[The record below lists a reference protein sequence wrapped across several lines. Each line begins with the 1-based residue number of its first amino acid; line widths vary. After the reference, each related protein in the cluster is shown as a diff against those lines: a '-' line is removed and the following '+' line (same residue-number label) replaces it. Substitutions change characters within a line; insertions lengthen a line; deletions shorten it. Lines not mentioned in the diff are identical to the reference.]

1 MNPYAPAIK
10 YGLFIAALL
19 FVVVRIYNYGY
30 SAAETHYK
38 LEIAKVN
45 QKAMEEYNIAQ
56 FKAKEE
62 QDKLKDIAKQ
72 AQVNYEQNINSYES
86 KLADTS
92 SRLRHKSA
100 CAKADS
106 SRVPKG
112 EDTTVPTEQAVDS
125 EFSEEFRQ
133 FLLSELKRADGVGAY
148 AQSTYEWV
156 QSLCTTKGVECD

>member
-10 YGLFIAALL
+10 YGLIIAALI

-38 LEIAKVN
+38 LEIAAVN
-45 QKAMEEYNIAQ
+45 QKALEEYNTAQ

-72 AQVNYEQNINSYES
+72 AQVNYEQNINMYES
-86 KLADTS
+86 KLTDTS
-92 SRLRHKSA
+92 NRLRHKSA
-100 CAKADS
+100 CVKADS

-112 EDTTVPTEQAVDS
+112 EDTAVPTEQAVDS
-125 EFSEEFRQ
+125 EFSEEFRR